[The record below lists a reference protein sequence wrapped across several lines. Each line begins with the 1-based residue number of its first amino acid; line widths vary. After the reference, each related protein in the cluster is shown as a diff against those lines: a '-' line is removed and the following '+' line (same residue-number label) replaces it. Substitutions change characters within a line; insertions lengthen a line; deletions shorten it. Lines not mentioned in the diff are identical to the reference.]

1 MTIREAG
8 KGVVVGDT
16 GAQTYRIGF
25 NGNDET
31 ELDAKNMSRA
41 GRIVAVVV
49 SRVRMQGKQRG
60 LCGKGV
66 GNEHSSKRIK
76 QRPDSQGE

>member
-1 MTIREAG
+1 VTIGEAG
-8 KGVVVGDT
+8 KGVVVSDT
-16 GAQTYRIGF
+16 GTQTYRIGF

-31 ELDAKNMSRA
+31 ELDAKNMSELEELWR
-41 GRIVAVVV
+41 
-49 SRVRMQGKQRG
+49 SLCPEFKQRG
-60 LCGKGV
+60 LRGKGV

>member
-31 ELDAKNMSRA
+31 ELDAKNMS
-41 GRIVAVVV
+41 
-49 SRVRMQGKQRG
+49 KQRG

>member
-1 MTIREAG
+1 MVKTVKITTDNKISVEELPNWSLGSWG
-8 KGVVVGDT
+8 K
-16 GAQTYRIGF
+16 AI
-25 NGNDET
+25 
-31 ELDAKNMSRA
+31 
-41 GRIVAVVV
+41 
-49 SRVRMQGKQRG
+49 RVRMQGKQRG

>member
-8 KGVVVGDT
+8 KGVVVGNT

-31 ELDAKNMSRA
+31 ELDAKNMSELEELWR
-41 GRIVAVVV
+41 
-49 SRVRMQGKQRG
+49 S
-60 LCGKGV
+60 LCPEFGCKAI
-66 GNEHSSKRIK
+66 GNLYVEMVE
-76 QRPDSQGE
+76 D

>member
-16 GAQTYRIGF
+16 GTQTYRIGF

-31 ELDAKNMSRA
+31 ELDAKKHERA
-41 GRIVAVVV
+41 GRIVAVAV
-49 SRVRMQGKQRG
+49 SGVRMQDKQRG
-60 LCGKGV
+60 LRGKGV

>member
-8 KGVVVGDT
+8 KGVVVG
-16 GAQTYRIGF
+16 RK
-25 NGNDET
+25 EH
-31 ELDAKNMSRA
+31 ERA

>member
-1 MTIREAG
+1 MTIGEAG
-8 KGVVVGDT
+8 KGVVVSDT
-16 GAQTYRIGF
+16 GTQTYRIGF

-31 ELDAKNMSRA
+31 ELDAKNMSELEELWRSLS
-41 GRIVAVVV
+41 G
-49 SRVRMQGKQRG
+49 VRMQGKQRG
-60 LCGKGV
+60 LRGKGV